1 MLKFGDIRCQ
11 QLGLEL
17 AIGIG
22 RMMNFGISR
31 IVFLTDIL
39 GELYKVLSELRLPI
53 LIFGGLKIELL
64 RVLQQLHLLFNRFTE
79 QQIEDRLGEIA
90 VQADTVRMRLDA
102 FKTLQFSLA

>member
-1 MLKFGDIRCQ
+1 MLKFGAIRSQ

-22 RMMNFGISR
+22 RMMNFGVSR

-39 GELYKVLSELRLPI
+39 GELYKVLSELCLPI
-53 LIFGGLKIELL
+53 LVFGRLKIELL
-64 RVLQQLHLLFNRFTE
+64 RVLQQLHLLFDRFPE

-102 FKTLQFSLA
+102 FK